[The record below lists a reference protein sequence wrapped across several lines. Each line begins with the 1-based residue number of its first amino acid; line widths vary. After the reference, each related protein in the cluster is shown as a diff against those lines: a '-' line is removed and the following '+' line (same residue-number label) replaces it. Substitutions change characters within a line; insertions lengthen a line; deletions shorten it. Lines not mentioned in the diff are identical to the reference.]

1 MTAYILRRLLW
12 AVVVILLVTVFV
24 FLLMRLL
31 PGDPLFLFMAEA
43 EITNLSLER
52 LDQLRHE
59 YGLDKPLVV
68 QYLDWIVNTLH
79 GDLGYSI
86 YNQAKLS
93 TLLIQRFP
101 VSLEI
106 SVISWI
112 IGHVIGLAVGIAA
125 AVRRGKW
132 IDSTFMGGIYIGI
145 TIPNF
150 WLAIL
155 LIYLMGLKFDWLPLS
170 GWTSPMADLGLHVK
184 QLVMP
189 VICLSLMG
197 MASTARLM
205 RSSMLEVLRQ
215 DYTRTAW
222 SKGLRE
228 RVVVLRHA
236 LKNGFIPVITVLGMG
251 LAHIFG
257 GSFIIET
264 LFSIPG
270 MGKLL
275 VNSLYAHDY
284 AVVQFSALLAAFMM
298 VISNVLVDI
307 SYGYFDPR
315 IRYN

>member
-1 MTAYILRRLLW
+1 MTTYIIRRLLW
-12 AVVVILLVTVFV
+12 AVVVIFLVTLFV
-24 FLLMRLL
+24 FLIMRLL
-31 PGDPLFLFMAEA
+31 PGDPLFLFLAEA
-43 EITNLSLER
+43 EVGDMSEELLAKM
-52 LDQLRHE
+52 RHE
-59 YGLDKPLVV
+59 YGLDKPLPA
-68 QYLDWIVNTLH
+68 QYVDWIGSIFR

-86 YNQAKLS
+86 YNQAKLT
-93 TLLIQRFP
+93 TLLTQKFP

-106 SVISWI
+106 SIISWI
-112 IGHVIGLAVGIAA
+112 IGHVIGLMVGIAA
-125 AVRRGKW
+125 AVRLGKW

-155 LIYLMGLKFDWLPLS
+155 LIYLMGLKFGWLPLS
-170 GWTSPMADLGLHVK
+170 GWTSPSADLGMHIK
-184 QLVMP
+184 QLVLP

-205 RSSMLEVLRQ
+205 RSSLLEVLRQ
-215 DYTRTAW
+215 DYVRTAW

-228 RVVVLRHA
+228 RVVVLKHA
-236 LKNGFIPVITVLGMG
+236 LKNGFIPVITMLGMG
-251 LAHIFG
+251 LATIFG

-284 AVVQFSALLAAFMM
+284 VVVQFSALLSATMM
-298 VISNVLVDI
+298 VVSNVLVDI

-315 IRYN
+315 IRYT

>member
-1 MTAYILRRLLW
+1 MIAYIIRRLLW

-24 FLLMRLL
+24 FLMMRLL
-31 PGDPLFLFMAEA
+31 PGDPLFLFMSEV
-43 EITNLSLER
+43 EVSNITPEYMAA
-52 LDQLRHE
+52 LRHK
-59 YGLDKPLVV
+59 YGLDKSLPV
-68 QYLDWIVNTLH
+68 QYADWIVSTLR

-86 YNQAKLS
+86 YNQTKLS
-93 TLLIQRFP
+93 TLLIQKFP
-101 VSLEI
+101 ISLEI
-106 SVISWI
+106 SFIAWI
-112 IGHVIGLAVGIAA
+112 IGHAIGLGVGIIA

-132 IDSTFMGGIYIGI
+132 IDSTFMGGIYAGI

-155 LIYLMGLKFDWLPLS
+155 LIYLMGLKLDWLPLS
-170 GWTSPMADLGLHVK
+170 GWTSPTANLGMHIK
-184 QLVMP
+184 QLIMP
-189 VICLSLMG
+189 VICLSLAG

-205 RSSMLEVLRQ
+205 RSSLLEVLRQ
-215 DYTRTAW
+215 DYIRTAW

-228 RVVVLRHA
+228 RVIVLKHA
-236 LKNGFIPVITVLGMG
+236 LKNGFIPVVTMLGMG
-251 LAHIFG
+251 FAHIFG

-275 VNSLYAHDY
+275 VDSLFARDY
-284 AVVQFSALLAAFMM
+284 AVVQFSALLSAFMI
-298 VISNVLVDI
+298 VASNILVDI